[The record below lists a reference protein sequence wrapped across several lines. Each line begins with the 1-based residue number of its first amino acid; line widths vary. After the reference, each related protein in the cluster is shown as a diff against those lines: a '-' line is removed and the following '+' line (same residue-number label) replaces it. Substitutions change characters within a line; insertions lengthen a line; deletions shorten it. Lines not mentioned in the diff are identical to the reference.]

1 MIEFFNMME
10 IICQCQMNI
19 PPMNI
24 NQIISSA
31 KLESTNIV
39 NVYVYGSHVYGTAT
53 EKSDYDYTV
62 IVKKSNETQ
71 KQIKLQNA
79 DITIYPIDY
88 FQSQLQEYL
97 IEFVE
102 CVSLEYNPKLTD
114 NFILI
119 HNEIIK
125 MPLKLNLSK
134 LREGFSRKSSL
145 SWVRAKKKFVLNGE
159 DIYIGRK
166 SLFHSLRIL
175 LFGIQVVKKGYIFDF
190 TEGREYYDDIVRSEV
205 PNGTV
210 CQSKL
215 TREELWK
222 VYSKKYKPIYNKLH
236 SEFKKMTPK
245 K

>member
-1 MIEFFNMME
+1 
-10 IICQCQMNI
+10 
-19 PPMNI
+19 
-24 NQIISSA
+24 
-31 KLESTNIV
+31 
-39 NVYVYGSHVYGTAT
+39 
-53 EKSDYDYTV
+53 
-62 IVKKSNETQ
+62 
-71 KQIKLQNA
+71 
-79 DITIYPIDY
+79 
-88 FQSQLQEYL
+88 
-97 IEFVE
+97 
-102 CVSLEYNPKLTD
+102 
-114 NFILI
+114 ILI

-236 SEFKKMTPK
+236 SEFKKMTP
-245 K
+245 